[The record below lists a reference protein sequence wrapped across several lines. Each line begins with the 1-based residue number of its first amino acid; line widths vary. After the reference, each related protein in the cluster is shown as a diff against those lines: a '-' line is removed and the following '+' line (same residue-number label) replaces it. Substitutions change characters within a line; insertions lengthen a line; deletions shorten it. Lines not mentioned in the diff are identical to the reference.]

1 MAAANAQTFNEG
13 NQSVVVERKSAT
25 EKRSSHWIERL
36 ASLLFFLAVWQ
47 VISTFFLEDFI
58 LPPPIEVGREM
69 ITIAKSGELWENA
82 VFSYKRLFIAFA
94 LTLLVGSA
102 IGLAMG
108 MSRWLDGFFRD
119 FSVIMFTTPSLIFVL
134 VTGLIFGISYVGPI
148 VAIVVASFSYVSFNL
163 WEGVRSVP
171 KDLLDMGRAY
181 KLGRLAR
188 IRHIVM
194 PAVAPYAFQ
203 GARFAF
209 AMTWKVALLA
219 EVFGGSTG
227 FGYKMGVAYQSFR
240 MTSLLA
246 WVLWFILSAL
256 FFERLVL
263 QQLENRSLRWRPDSG
278 GR

>member
-1 MAAANAQTFNEG
+1 MAAPNTQTLNDEKPF
-13 NQSVVVERKSAT
+13 VVVERKSAS
-25 EKRSSHWIERL
+25 EKRSSHWVERVG
-36 ASLLFFLAVWQ
+36 SLLFFLTIWQ
-47 VISTFFLEDFI
+47 GISSFFLEDFI
-58 LPPPIEVGREM
+58 LPPPLQVGREM
-69 ITIAKSGELWENA
+69 ITIVESGELWEHA
-82 VFSYKRLFIAFA
+82 LFSYQRLFIAFA
-94 LTLLVGSA
+94 LTLLIGSA

-119 FSVIMFTTPSLIFVL
+119 ASVIMFTTPSLIFVL

-148 VAIVVASFSYVSFNL
+148 AAIVVASFSYVSFNL

-171 KDLLDMGRAY
+171 KELLDMGRAY
-181 KLGRLAR
+181 KMRRVTR

-227 FGYKMGVAYQSFR
+227 IGYKMGVAYQSFH
-240 MTSLLA
+240 MSSLLA
-246 WVLWFILSAL
+246 WVLWFLLSAL

-263 QQLENRSLRWRPDSG
+263 QQLENRSLRWRPDAG